1 MNEIDELLETI
12 KNSVTR
18 LRNSIEI
25 EEAEML
31 QLKTK
36 GLIYAGTWY
45 KAGKYLYLVHPG
57 KDGRERQREYIG
69 ADEEKIAAALAGI
82 ERGQKYLR
90 CEARKTR
97 LEMQLRNIAYH
108 LRNGEREAKRQ

>member
-1 MNEIDELLETI
+1 MNEIDELLQTI

-18 LRNSIEI
+18 IRNSIEL

-31 QLKTK
+31 KLQTK

-45 KAGKYLYLVHPG
+45 KAGKYLYLVHPDENG
-57 KDGRERQREYIG
+57 NGRKREYIG
-69 ADEEKIAAALAGI
+69 ADEQKIAEALGGI

-108 LRNGEREAKRQ
+108 LRNGDREAHRE